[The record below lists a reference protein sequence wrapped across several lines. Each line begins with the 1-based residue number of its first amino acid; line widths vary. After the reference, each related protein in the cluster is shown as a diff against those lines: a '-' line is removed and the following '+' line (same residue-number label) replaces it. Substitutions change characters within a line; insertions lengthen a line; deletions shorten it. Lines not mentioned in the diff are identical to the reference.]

1 VNKKRG
7 RLSGTLKVRRSKAL
21 ILHWNREELIFEN
34 FLLRRRISAN
44 ALLADLLS
52 ELERF
57 KTVDWIKRRFIGK
70 SRVGWNS
77 VLQSLLEQGILVEQH
92 SAADRDEEVLTK
104 NWKWNLPAQY
114 FHFVTKDGTY
124 RFDPEAEQREFQALA
139 KKEQPPSPFK
149 DYPERPFVKLPK
161 KKLAGGDLG
170 EVLLR
175 RRTKR
180 WFVNR
185 QLSLDELSA
194 LLFYTWGMT
203 ASRKTSIDERILRTS
218 PSGGCRHPI
227 EVYALIHDVSG
238 LNPGIYHYSVRRHGL
253 ELLVAKPIGADF
265 VRFCSGQKWVENAS
279 VMFVM
284 TALFE
289 RTMWRYR
296 FPRAYRVVQIEAGHL
311 GQTLQLA
318 ATALRVDSFI
328 TAALQDSL
336 IERELGLDG
345 IRESVVYCAAVGKT
359 RNPNRRA
366 DIRPG
371 AKLTRSKGRRVPT
384 PE

>member
-21 ILHWNREELIFEN
+21 ILHWNHEALIFEN
-34 FLLRRRISAN
+34 FLVRRSISAN

-70 SRVGWNS
+70 SRVGWNT
-77 VLQSLLEQGILVEQH
+77 VLQSLLEQGILIEQH
-92 SAADRDEEVLTK
+92 SSADRDEEVLTK

-114 FHFVTKDGTY
+114 FHFGTKDGTY
-124 RFDPEAEQREFQALA
+124 RFDPEAEQLEFLALA
-139 KKEQPPSPFK
+139 KKEPPPLPFK
-149 DYPERPFVKLPK
+149 DYPDRPFVKLPK
-161 KKLAGGDLG
+161 AKLAGGDLG
-170 EVLLR
+170 EVLLC

-180 WFVNR
+180 WFV
-185 QLSLDELSA
+185 QHPLSLDELSA

-203 ASRKTSIDERILRTS
+203 ASVKSSIDERILRTS

-227 EVYALIHDVSG
+227 EVYALIDNVSG

-265 VRFCSGQKWVENAS
+265 VRFCSGQKWVENAA

-345 IRESVVYCAAVGKT
+345 VRESVVYCAAVGKT
-359 RNPNRRA
+359 RSPNSA
-366 DIRPG
+366 Q
-371 AKLTRSKGRRVPT
+371 T
-384 PE
+384 

>member
-1 VNKKRG
+1 VNKARV
-7 RLSGTLKVRRSKAL
+7 RLSGALKVRRSKAL
-21 ILHWNREELIFEN
+21 ILHWNRDELIFEN
-34 FLLRRRISAN
+34 FLLRRSISAN

-52 ELERF
+52 ELDRF
-57 KTVDWIKRRFIGK
+57 KTVEWIKRRFIGK
-70 SRVGWNS
+70 SRVGWDG

-104 NWKWNLPAQY
+104 NWKWGLPAQY
-114 FHFVTKDGTY
+114 FHFGTKDGTY
-124 RFDPEAEQREFQALA
+124 RFDPEAEQLEFQALA

-149 DYPERPFVKLPK
+149 DYPKRPFVKLPK
-161 KKLAGGDLG
+161 ANLAGGDLG
-170 EVLLR
+170 ELLLR

-180 WFVNR
+180 WFVPHP
-185 QLSLDELSA
+185 LSLDQLST
-194 LLFYTWGMT
+194 LLFFSWGMT

-227 EVYALIHDVSG
+227 EVYALIHNVSG

-253 ELLVAKPIGADF
+253 ELLVEKPIGADF
-265 VRFCSGQKWVENAS
+265 VRFCSGQKWVENAA

-318 ATALRVDSFI
+318 ATALRVDSFV

-345 IRESVVYCAAVGKT
+345 VRESVIYCAAAGKT
-359 RNPNRRA
+359 GDPSGRA
-366 DIRPG
+366 NVRPRPKR
-371 AKLTRSKGRRVPT
+371 ARSNGRCVPT
-384 PE
+384 PK

>member
-1 VNKKRG
+1 MNKARG
-7 RLSGTLKVRRSKAL
+7 RLSGALRVRRSKAL
-21 ILHWNREELIFEN
+21 ILHWNRDELIFEN
-34 FLLRRRISAN
+34 FLLRRSISAN

-70 SRVGWNS
+70 SRVGWNG
-77 VLQSLLEQGILVEQH
+77 VLQSLLEQGILVERH
-92 SAADRDEEVLTK
+92 SAADREEEVLTK
-104 NWKWNLPAQY
+104 NWKWSLPAQY
-114 FHFVTKDGTY
+114 FHFGTKDGTY
-124 RFDPEAEQREFQALA
+124 RFDPETEQREFEALA

-149 DYPERPFVKLPK
+149 DYPDRPFIKLPK
-161 KKLAGGDLG
+161 ANLAGGDLG

-180 WFVNR
+180 WFVPHP
-185 QLSLDELSA
+185 LSLDELSA

-227 EVYALIHDVSG
+227 EVYALIHNVSG

-253 ELLVAKPIGADF
+253 ELLVARPIGADF
-265 VRFCSGQKWVENAS
+265 VRFCSGQKWVENAA

-345 IRESVVYCAAVGKT
+345 VRESVVYCAAVGKT
-359 RNPNRRA
+359 RSPNSGA
-366 DIRPG
+366 DRKLG
-371 AKLTRSKGRRVPT
+371 RKLTRRNGRRMPP